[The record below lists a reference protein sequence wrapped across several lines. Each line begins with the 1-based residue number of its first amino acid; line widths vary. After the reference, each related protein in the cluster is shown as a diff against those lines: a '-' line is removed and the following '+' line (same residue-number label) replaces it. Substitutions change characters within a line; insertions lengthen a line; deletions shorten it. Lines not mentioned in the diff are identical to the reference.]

1 MKFSALASLIGT
13 MIAIK
18 LSLHGLLLESSLLE
32 QPSTEALDLSPT
44 IVSNMRIPHVRFL
57 PTNLREFHCFIA
69 LATLH
74 ESHSYP
80 EASSNLLWHDAM
92 NEKLNVLSKNRS
104 WDLIDLPLG
113 KSVVGYKWVFKIK
126 THFYGTNERTWWQN
140 GSLKGNID
148 YERGICSCC
157 VLFFPTYS
165 GYCCFSSLVFFFLF
179 FSFFIIIIIIII
191 IQMNVK
197 RFISQWLFESRSLH
211 ATST

>member
-1 MKFSALASLIGT
+1 
-13 MIAIK
+13 
-18 LSLHGLLLESSLLE
+18 
-32 QPSTEALDLSPT
+32 
-44 IVSNMRIPHVRFL
+44 
-57 PTNLREFHCFIA
+57 
-69 LATLH
+69 
-74 ESHSYP
+74 
-80 EASSNLLWHDAM
+80 M

-179 FSFFIIIIIIII
+179 LLLLLLLS
-191 IQMNVK
+191 K
-197 RFISQWLFESRSLH
+197 
-211 ATST
+211 